1 MKISLNWLKDYLTI
15 PHDVEKTGEILTD
28 IGLEVEGIETVEHIK
43 GGLKGV
49 VVGHVKTCGQHP
61 DADRLRVTTVDIG
74 TGEDLQIVCGAP
86 NVAAGQK
93 VMVATIGTK
102 LYFSDGKDLKI
113 KKGKIRGQ
121 VSQGMICAE
130 DELGIGTDHDGIIV
144 LPEATAVGTPAS
156 DYYNITAETIYEIGL
171 TPNRS
176 DATAHLGVAQDLAA
190 ALKINYDQSGTV
202 NAPDVSGFEVGAT
215 THPISVEVKDTEACP
230 RYTGIVLTG
239 ITVAPSP
246 EWMQKRLTA
255 IGVRPINNIVDI
267 TNYVL
272 HELGQ
277 PLHAFDYDQIT
288 DKKVI
293 VQTLPAGTNFASLD
307 EVDRK
312 LSEEDLIICDGQ
324 NNPMCMAGVFGGLKS
339 GVTDTTK
346 TIFLESAH
354 FEARRT
360 RRTSTRH
367 LLRTDA
373 AVCFEKGS
381 DPNITDY
388 ALKRAVLLIREL
400 AGGTV
405 ASELIDLYPT
415 AVEPVKIKVSY
426 RNIRR
431 LIGVDIPTQEIKEI
445 LSAMNIEIVEETAEA
460 MTVGIPT
467 NKVDVT
473 REVDVIEEILRIY
486 GFNRVPIASQIKSTM
501 GAGDGL
507 PVHTLRQKLGDYLN
521 AQGFNEIMGLS
532 LSQSRYFR
540 DLLQL
545 PEEELVYVNNTSNIH
560 LDVMRPTMLFSGLE
574 AIVHNQNRQNADLRF
589 FEQGYTYQP
598 KGEEFKEEEFL
609 SLFITGRR
617 EAESWHHPKKAPMTY
632 YTLKGYVEQLMNRIG
647 IGNYQTT
654 VLNGDEN
661 TTSDTLVYGLRYHRG
676 PQVIVEFGKVK
687 PNLVSGMDI
696 KQDVFYAAFKVKTLL
711 GVVKKN
717 KIDFT
722 ELTKYP
728 RVRRDLALVIGK
740 NVKFDDIK
748 GIARKTGKKI
758 LKEVNLFDVYEN
770 EDQLGK
776 DKKSYAVSFIFEDP
790 TRTLN
795 DKEIDKV
802 MQRLIATYEGELG
815 AVIRR

>member
-1 MKISLNWLKDYLTI
+1 MKIALNWLKDYLTI
-15 PHDVEKTGEILTD
+15 PCDAEKTGEILTD

-49 VVGHVKTCGQHP
+49 VVGHVKTCEQHP
-61 DADRLRVTTVDIG
+61 DADRLRVTTVDVG
-74 TGEDLQIVCGAP
+74 AEEDLHIVCGAP

-93 VMVATIGTK
+93 VMVATIGTQ
-102 LYFSDGKDLKI
+102 LYFSDGKELKI

-144 LPEATAVGTPAS
+144 LPEDTSIGTSAS
-156 DYYNITAETIYEIGL
+156 DYYDISSETVYDIGL

-176 DATAHLGVAQDLAA
+176 DATGHLGAAQDLAA
-190 ALKINYDQSGTV
+190 ALKINYQHNGVV
-202 NAPDVSGFEVGAT
+202 NAPDVSQFSFGAM
-215 THPISVEVKDTEACP
+215 THPIKVEVENTEACP

-312 LSEEDLIICDGQ
+312 LSEEDLMICDGQ
-324 NNPMCMAGVFGGLKS
+324 GNGMCIAGVFGGIKS
-339 GVTDTTK
+339 GVTEGTK

-354 FEARRT
+354 FDARYV

-381 DPNITDY
+381 DPNITEY
-388 ALKRAVLLIREL
+388 ALKRAVLLINEF

-405 ASELIDLYPT
+405 ASELIDLYPNPIERT
-415 AVEPVKIKVSY
+415 KIEVRYS
-426 RNIRR
+426 NVRR
-431 LIGVDIPTQEIKEI
+431 LIGVDIPTTEIKDI
-445 LSAMNIEIVEETAEA
+445 LTAMNIDIVDSNDEV
-460 MTVGIPT
+460 MTVAIPT

-486 GFNRVPIASQIKSTM
+486 GFNRVSIPNQVKSTI
-501 GAGDGL
+501 GQGKGVSA
-507 PVHTLRQKLGDYLN
+507 HTLRQKLGDYFN

-532 LSQSRYFR
+532 LSQSKYFK
-540 DLLQL
+540 DLLKL
-545 PEEELVYVNNTSNIH
+545 PEESLVYVNNTSNIH

-574 AIVHNQNRQNADLRF
+574 AIVYNQNRQNADLKF
-589 FEQGYTYQP
+589 FEQGNTYRP
-598 KGEEFKEEEFL
+598 DGEGFKEEDFL
-609 SLFITGRR
+609 TLFLTGRR
-617 EAESWHHPKKAPMTY
+617 EAENWHHPKKAPMTY
-632 YTLKGYVEQLMNRIG
+632 YTLKGYVEQLMNRVG
-647 IGNYQTT
+647 VGKYQTT
-654 VLNGDEN
+654 TLNGDEN
-661 TTSDTLVYGLRYHRG
+661 SSSDVHTYGLRYHRG
-676 PQVIVEFGKVK
+676 EQVIVEFGKVK
-687 PNLVSGMDI
+687 PNLTEGMDI
-696 KQDVFYAAFKVKTLL
+696 KQDVFYAAFRVKNLL

-740 NVKFDDIK
+740 NVKFDDIR

-758 LKEVNLFDVYEN
+758 LKDVNLFDVYEN

-776 DKKSYAVSFIFEDP
+776 DKKSYAVSFTFEDP
-790 TRTLN
+790 NRTLN

-802 MQRLIATYEGELG
+802 MQRLISTYEGELG

>member
-49 VVGHVKTCGQHP
+49 VVGHVKTCGPHP
-61 DADRLRVTTVDIG
+61 DADRLRVTTVDVG

-86 NVAAGQK
+86 NVAEGQK
-93 VMVATIGTK
+93 VMVATIGTQ

-130 DELGIGTDHDGIIV
+130 DELSIGTDHDGIIV
-144 LPEATAVGTPAS
+144 LPADTAIGTPAS
-156 DYYNITAETIYEIGL
+156 EYYNLSAETVYEIGL

-176 DATAHLGVAQDLAA
+176 DATAHLGVAEDLAA
-190 ALKINYDQSGTV
+190 ALKINYQHDGVV
-202 NAPDVSGFEVGAT
+202 NKPNVNVFKTGAT
-215 THPISVEVKDTEACP
+215 THPISVEVKNTESCP

-312 LSEEDLIICDGQ
+312 LSDEDLMICDGQ
-324 NNPMCMAGVFGGLKS
+324 GNGMCIAGVFGGLKS
-339 GVTDTTK
+339 GVTETTK

-354 FEARRT
+354 FNARQI
-360 RRTSTRH
+360 RRSSTRH
-367 LLRTDA
+367 
-373 AVCFEKGS
+373 ES
-381 DPNITDY
+381 M
-388 ALKRAVLLIREL
+388 
-400 AGGTV
+400 TV
-405 ASELIDLYPT
+405 A
-415 AVEPVKIKVSY
+415 
-426 RNIRR
+426 
-431 LIGVDIPTQEIKEI
+431 
-445 LSAMNIEIVEETAEA
+445 
-460 MTVGIPT
+460 IPT
-467 NKVDVT
+467 NKVEVT

-486 GFNRVPIASQIKSTM
+486 GFNRVPVPSQIKSTM
-501 GAGDGL
+501 GESSGL

-532 LSQSRYFR
+532 LSQSRYFK

-574 AIVHNQNRQNADLRF
+574 AIVHNQNRQNADLKF
-589 FEQGYTYQP
+589 FEQGYTYRP
-598 KGEEFKEEEFL
+598 DGEGFKEEEFL
-609 SLFITGRR
+609 TLFLTGRR

-632 YTLKGYVEQLMNRIG
+632 YTLKGYVEQLMNRVG
-647 IGNYQTT
+647 VGNYQTT

-661 TTSDTLVYGLRYHRG
+661 TASDTLSYGLRYHRG
-676 PQVIVEFGKVK
+676 QQIIVEFGKVK
-687 PNLVSGMDI
+687 PNLTERMDV
-696 KQDVFYAAFKVKTLL
+696 KQDVFYAAFRVKSLL

-717 KIDFT
+717 KIDFA

-740 NVKFDDIK
+740 NVKFEDIT

-776 DKKSYAVSFIFEDP
+776 DKKSYAVSFTFENP
-790 TRTLN
+790 ERTLN
-795 DKEIDKV
+795 DKEIDKI
-802 MQRLIATYEGELG
+802 MQRLITTYEGELG

>member
-1 MKISLNWLKDYLTI
+1 MKISLNWLKDYLAI

-49 VVGHVKTCGQHP
+49 VVGHVKTCGPHP
-61 DADRLRVTTVDIG
+61 DADRLRVTTVDVG
-74 TGEDLQIVCGAP
+74 REEDLHIVCGAP
-86 NVAAGQK
+86 NVAEGQK
-93 VMVATIGTK
+93 VMVATIGTQ

-121 VSQGMICAE
+121 VSEGMICAE

-144 LPEATAVGTPAS
+144 LPEDTVVGTPAS
-156 DYYNITAETIYEIGL
+156 EYYNISAETVYEIGL

-190 ALKINYDQSGTV
+190 ALKINYQHDGKV
-202 NAPDVSGFEVGAT
+202 NKPDVSGFSAGST
-215 THPISVEVKDTEACP
+215 THPISVEIKDVEACP

-288 DKKVI
+288 DKKIV

-312 LSEEDLIICDGQ
+312 LSDEDLMICDGQ
-324 NNPMCMAGVFGGLKS
+324 GNGMCMAGVFGGIKS
-339 GVTDTTK
+339 GVTETTK

-354 FEARRT
+354 FDARRT

-381 DPNITDY
+381 DPNITEY
-388 ALKRAVLLIREL
+388 ALKRAVLLINEL
-400 AGGTV
+400 AGGKV
-405 ASELIDLYPT
+405 ASEIIDFYPNPIART
-415 AVEPVKIKVSY
+415 EVEVSF
-426 RNIRR
+426 RNVRR
-431 LIGVDIPTQEIKEI
+431 LIGVEIPTQEIKDI
-445 LSAMNIEIVEETAEA
+445 LTAMNIDIVNTTDET
-460 MTVGIPT
+460 MTVAIPT
-467 NKVDVT
+467 NKVEVT

-486 GFNRVPIASQIKSTM
+486 GFNRVPVPSQIKSTM
-501 GAGDGL
+501 GQGDGV
-507 PVHTLRQKLGDYLN
+507 PVHTLRQKLGGYFS

-574 AIVHNQNRQNADLRF
+574 AIVHNQNRQNADLKF
-589 FEQGYTYQP
+589 FEQGYTYRP
-598 KGEEFKEEEFL
+598 DGEGFKEEEFL
-609 SLFITGRR
+609 TVFLTGRR

-647 IGNYQTT
+647 VGNYQTT
-654 VLNGDEN
+654 VLNGNEN
-661 TTSDTLVYGLRYHRG
+661 SASDTMTYGLRYHRG
-676 PQVIVEFGKVK
+676 TQIIVEFGKVK
-687 PNLVSGMDI
+687 PTLTQEMDI
-696 KQDVFYAAFKVKTLL
+696 KHDVFYAVFRVKSLL

-717 KIDFT
+717 KIDFA

-740 NVKFDDIK
+740 NVKFEDIT

-758 LKEVNLFDVYEN
+758 LKDVNLFDVYEN

-776 DKKSYAVSFIFEDP
+776 GKKSYAVSFIFEDP

-795 DKEIDKV
+795 DKEIDKI
-802 MQRLIATYEGELG
+802 MQRLISTYEGELG

>member
-15 PHDVEKTGEILTD
+15 PHSVEKTGEILTD

-49 VVGHVKTCGQHP
+49 VVGHVKTCGPHP
-61 DADRLRVTTVDIG
+61 DADRLRVTTVDVG
-74 TGEDLQIVCGAP
+74 TGEDLHIVCGAP
-86 NVAAGQK
+86 NVAEGQK
-93 VMVATIGTK
+93 VMVATIGTQ

-121 VSQGMICAE
+121 VSEGMICAE

-144 LPEATAVGTPAS
+144 LPEDTAVGTPAS
-156 DYYNITAETIYEIGL
+156 EYYNISAETVYEIGL

-190 ALKINYDQSGTV
+190 ALKINYQHDGVVTS
-202 NAPDVSGFEVGAT
+202 PDVSGFKTGPAT
-215 THPISVEVKDTEACP
+215 HAISVEVKDTEACP

-246 EWMQKRLTA
+246 EWIQKRLTA

-312 LSEEDLIICDGQ
+312 LSDEDLIICDGQ
-324 NNPMCMAGVFGGLKS
+324 NNPMCIAGVFGGLKS

-381 DPNITDY
+381 DPNITEY
-388 ALKRAVLLIREL
+388 ALKRAVLLINEL

-405 ASELIDLYPT
+405 ASELIDLYPN
-415 AVEPVKIKVSY
+415 PVAPTEVKVHY
-426 RNIRR
+426 RNVRR
-431 LIGVDIPTQEIKEI
+431 LIGVDIPAEEIDNI
-445 LSAMNIEIVEETAEA
+445 LAAMNIEITGRTDEA
-460 MTVGIPT
+460 MTVAIPT
-467 NKVDVT
+467 NKVEVT

-486 GFNRVPIASQIKSTM
+486 GFNRVPVPSQIKSTM
-501 GAGDGL
+501 GKAEGL
-507 PVHTLRQKLGDYLN
+507 PVHSLRQKIGDHLN

-589 FEQGYTYQP
+589 FEQGYTYRP
-598 KGEEFKEEEFL
+598 DGEGFKEEEFL
-609 SLFITGRR
+609 TIFLTGRR
-617 EAESWHHPKKAPMTY
+617 EEESWHNPGKAPVSY
-632 YTLKGYVEQLMNRIG
+632 YTLKGYVEQLMHRVG
-647 IGNYQTT
+647 TGNYQTT

-661 TTSDTLVYGLRYHRG
+661 SASDTLSYGLRYHRG

-687 PNLVSGMDI
+687 PALVEAMDI
-696 KQDVFYAAFKVKTLL
+696 KQDVFYAAFRVKSLL
-711 GVVKKN
+711 GIAKKN
-717 KIDFT
+717 KIDFE

-740 NVKFDDIK
+740 NVKFEDIK

-758 LKEVNLFDVYEN
+758 LKDVNLFDVYEN

-776 DKKSYAVSFIFEDP
+776 DKKSYAVSFTFEDP
-790 TRTLN
+790 DRTLK

-802 MQRLIATYEGELG
+802 MQRLITTYEGELG

>member
-1 MKISLNWLKDYLTI
+1 MKISLNWLKDYLDI
-15 PHDVEKTGEILTD
+15 PHDAEKTGEILTD

-49 VVGHVKTCGQHP
+49 VVGHVKTCGPHP
-61 DADRLRVTTVDIG
+61 DADRLRVTTVDVG
-74 TGEDLQIVCGAP
+74 REEDLHIVCGAP
-86 NVAAGQK
+86 NVAEGQK
-93 VMVATIGTK
+93 VMVATIGTQ

-121 VSQGMICAE
+121 VSEGMICAE

-144 LPEATAVGTPAS
+144 LPEDTVVGTPAS
-156 DYYNITAETIYEIGL
+156 EHYNISAETVYEIGL

-190 ALKINYDQSGTV
+190 ALKINYQHDGKV
-202 NAPDVSGFEVGAT
+202 NKPDVSGFSAGST
-215 THPISVEVKDTEACP
+215 THPISVEVKDVEACP

-288 DKKVI
+288 DKKII

-312 LSEEDLIICDGQ
+312 LSDEDLMICDGQ
-324 NNPMCMAGVFGGLKS
+324 GNGMCMAGVFGGIKS
-339 GVTDTTK
+339 GVTETTK

-354 FEARRT
+354 FDARRT

-381 DPNITDY
+381 DPNITEY
-388 ALKRAVLLIREL
+388 ALKRAVLLINEL
-400 AGGTV
+400 AGGKV
-405 ASELIDLYPT
+405 ASEIIDFYPNPIART
-415 AVEPVKIKVSY
+415 KVEVSF
-426 RNIRR
+426 RNVRR
-431 LIGVDIPTQEIKEI
+431 LIGVEIPTQEIKDI
-445 LSAMNIEIVEETAEA
+445 LTAMNIDIVNTTDET
-460 MTVGIPT
+460 MTVAIPT
-467 NKVDVT
+467 NKVEVT

-486 GFNRVPIASQIKSTM
+486 GFNRVPVPSQIKSTM
-501 GAGDGL
+501 GQGDGV
-507 PVHTLRQKLGDYLN
+507 PVHTLRQKLGGYFS

-574 AIVHNQNRQNADLRF
+574 AIVHNQNRQNADLKF
-589 FEQGYTYQP
+589 FEQGYTYRP
-598 KGEEFKEEEFL
+598 DGEGFKEEEFL
-609 SLFITGRR
+609 TVFLTGRR

-647 IGNYQTT
+647 VGNYQTT
-654 VLNGDEN
+654 VLNGNEN
-661 TTSDTLVYGLRYHRG
+661 SASDTMTYGLRYHRG
-676 PQVIVEFGKVK
+676 TQIIVEFGKVK
-687 PNLVSGMDI
+687 PTLTQEMDI
-696 KQDVFYAAFKVKTLL
+696 KHDVFYAVFRVKSLL

-717 KIDFT
+717 KIDFA

-740 NVKFDDIK
+740 NVKFEDIT

-758 LKEVNLFDVYEN
+758 LKDVNLFDVYEN

-776 DKKSYAVSFIFEDP
+776 GKKSYAVSFIFEDP

-795 DKEIDKV
+795 DKEIDKI
-802 MQRLIATYEGELG
+802 MQRLISTYEGELG

>member
-15 PHDVEKTGEILTD
+15 PHDTEKTGEILTD

-49 VVGHVKTCGQHP
+49 VVGHVKTCGPHP
-61 DADRLRVTTVDIG
+61 DADRLRVTTVDVG

-93 VMVATIGTK
+93 VMVATIGTQ

-121 VSQGMICAE
+121 VSEGMICAE

-144 LPEATAVGTPAS
+144 LPEDTTVGTAAS
-156 DYYNITAETIYEIGL
+156 EYYNISAETVYEIGL

-190 ALKINYDQSGTV
+190 ALKINYQHDGLV
-202 NAPDVSGFEVGAT
+202 NKPDVSGFSTGAT
-215 THPISVEVKDTEACP
+215 THPITVEVKNTESCP

-312 LSEEDLIICDGQ
+312 LSDEDLMICDGQ
-324 NNPMCMAGVFGGLKS
+324 GNGMCIAGVFGGLKS
-339 GVTDTTK
+339 GVTENTK

-354 FEARRT
+354 FDARQI

-381 DPNITDY
+381 DPNITEY
-388 ALKRAVLLIREL
+388 ALKRAVLLINEL
-400 AGGTV
+400 TGGTV
-405 ASELIDLYPT
+405 ASELIDLYPNPVART
-415 AVEPVKIKVSY
+415 NVEVRY
-426 RNIRR
+426 RNVRR
-431 LIGVDIPTQEIKEI
+431 LIGVEIPTEEIKGI
-445 LSAMNIEIVEETAEA
+445 LAAMNIDIVDSTEEA
-460 MTVGIPT
+460 MTVAIPT
-467 NKVDVT
+467 NKVEVT

-486 GFNRVPIASQIKSTM
+486 GFNRVPVPNQIKSTM
-501 GAGDGL
+501 GQGDGI
-507 PVHTLRQKLGDYLN
+507 PVHSLRQKLGDYLN

-574 AIVHNQNRQNADLRF
+574 AIVHNQNRQNADLKF
-589 FEQGYTYQP
+589 FEQGYTYRP
-598 KGEEFKEEEFL
+598 DGEGFKEEEFL
-609 SLFITGRR
+609 TVFLTGRR

-632 YTLKGYVEQLMNRIG
+632 YTLKGYVEQLMNRVG
-647 IGNYQTT
+647 TGNYQTT

-661 TTSDTLVYGLRYHRG
+661 STSDTLSYGLRYHRG
-676 PQVIVEFGKVK
+676 AQVIVEFGKVK
-687 PNLVSGMDI
+687 PNLVEGMDV
-696 KQDVFYAAFKVKTLL
+696 KQHVFYAAFRVKSLV
-711 GVVKKN
+711 GIVKKN
-717 KIDFT
+717 KIDFA

-740 NVKFDDIK
+740 NVKFEDIT

-758 LKEVNLFDVYEN
+758 LKDVNLFDVYEN

-776 DKKSYAVSFIFEDP
+776 DKKSYAVSFTFEDP

-802 MQRLIATYEGELG
+802 MQQLITTYEGELG

>member
-49 VVGHVKTCGQHP
+49 VVGHVKTCGPHP
-61 DADRLRVTTVDIG
+61 DADRLRVTTVDVG

-86 NVAAGQK
+86 NVAEGQK
-93 VMVATIGTK
+93 VMVATIGTQ

-130 DELGIGTDHDGIIV
+130 DELSIGTDHDGIIV
-144 LPEATAVGTPAS
+144 LPADTAIGTPAS
-156 DYYNITAETIYEIGL
+156 EYYNLSAETVYEIGL

-176 DATAHLGVAQDLAA
+176 DATAHLGVAEDLAA
-190 ALKINYDQSGTV
+190 ALKINYQHDGVV
-202 NAPDVSGFEVGAT
+202 NKPNVNVFKTGAT
-215 THPISVEVKDTEACP
+215 THPISVEVKNTESCP

-312 LSEEDLIICDGQ
+312 LSDEDLMICDGQ
-324 NNPMCMAGVFGGLKS
+324 GNGMCIAGNV
-339 GVTDTTK
+339 
-346 TIFLESAH
+346 
-354 FEARRT
+354 
-360 RRTSTRH
+360 
-367 LLRTDA
+367 
-373 AVCFEKGS
+373 
-381 DPNITDY
+381 
-388 ALKRAVLLIREL
+388 
-400 AGGTV
+400 
-405 ASELIDLYPT
+405 
-415 AVEPVKIKVSY
+415 
-426 RNIRR
+426 RR
-431 LIGVDIPTQEIKEI
+431 LIGVDIPTKEI
-445 LSAMNIEIVEETAEA
+445 ENILAAMNIEIVERSDES
-460 MTVGIPT
+460 MTVAIPT
-467 NKVDVT
+467 NKVEVT

-486 GFNRVPIASQIKSTM
+486 GFNRVPVPSQIKSTM
-501 GAGDGL
+501 GESSGL

-532 LSQSRYFR
+532 LSQSRYFK

-574 AIVHNQNRQNADLRF
+574 AIVHNQNRQNADLKF
-589 FEQGYTYQP
+589 FEQGYTYRP
-598 KGEEFKEEEFL
+598 DGEGFKEEEFL
-609 SLFITGRR
+609 TLFLTGRR

-632 YTLKGYVEQLMNRIG
+632 YTLKGYVEQLMNRVG
-647 IGNYQTT
+647 VGNYQTT

-661 TTSDTLVYGLRYHRG
+661 TASDTLSYGLRYHRG
-676 PQVIVEFGKVK
+676 QQIIVEFGKVK
-687 PNLVSGMDI
+687 PNLTERMDV
-696 KQDVFYAAFKVKTLL
+696 KQDVFYAAFRVKSLL

-717 KIDFT
+717 KIDFA

-740 NVKFDDIK
+740 NVKFEDIT

-776 DKKSYAVSFIFEDP
+776 DKKSYAVSFTFENP
-790 TRTLN
+790 ERTLN
-795 DKEIDKV
+795 DKEIDKI
-802 MQRLIATYEGELG
+802 MQRLITTYEGELG